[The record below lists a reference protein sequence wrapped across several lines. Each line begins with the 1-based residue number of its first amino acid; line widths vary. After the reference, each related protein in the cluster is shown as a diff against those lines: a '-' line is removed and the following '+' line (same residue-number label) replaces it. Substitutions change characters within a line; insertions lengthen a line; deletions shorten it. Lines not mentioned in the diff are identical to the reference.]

1 MRSMTRMIT
10 PMIVASIML
19 FIYLSSYLGL
29 LVLEIRFRIS
39 KGAPEKDVKKA
50 SFWFSSW
57 AWVGVGMLFTFYR
70 GYPTF
75 FYSLEETFGVLLGC
89 IFGWILGGI
98 AGVALSLGIVPLLK
112 WTKGLSSR
120 LRHD

>member
-1 MRSMTRMIT
+1 MVRIMAPVT
-10 PMIVASIML
+10 VASLML

-29 LVLEIRFRIS
+29 LVLEIRSRLS
-39 KGAPEKDVKKA
+39 KGAPEEDIKKA

-57 AWVGVGMLFTFYR
+57 AWVGFGMLFTFYR

-89 IFGWILGGI
+89 LFGWILGGI
-98 AGVALSLGIVPLLK
+98 AGVVLSLGIVPVLK
-112 WTKGLSSR
+112 WTKGLYSR
-120 LRHD
+120 PRRGH